1 MKYLTLMIFLGS
13 LWGCQV
19 QQPPSD
25 PLEVIQNWV
34 DLTLHILK
42 DTPANTPTFASRSLG
57 YIGLTLYETLQLSD
71 SNYQSLSNQLD
82 GLELSAAIDTQ
93 VNYCWPVVLSAGQAH
108 ILKNIYIQTSDLN
121 KVKID
126 SLHRAVVLDYSN
138 QQWSKT
144 SILKSEEL
152 GKKVAERIFE
162 WSKND
167 GGHRAY
173 LRNFDKNFV
182 WPVFPGSWQ
191 PALFSQSFSHYP
203 LHPEWGTNRTFL
215 KANRAMEDPEMIP
228 FSTNPNSPYYH
239 QYKMV
244 YDKGN
249 TLTEDEKRAAIW
261 WGDDPD
267 ETFNPPGHSYY
278 LASIAVD
285 NFQPSPIEAA
295 QIYAALGI
303 GLADAF
309 IKCWEWKYHFFTERP
324 NTYIPAHIDSSWV
337 SFWPDPPFPAF
348 PSGHAIQASVF
359 STTIIHFFGDDL
371 EFYDRAHEGRPRDDI
386 RDVDFVPRKF
396 IHFSDVAKETADSR
410 FYGGIHIPHDN
421 QVGLEK
427 GAVIAQNILALDWK
441 K

>member
-1 MKYLTLMIFLGS
+1 MKYIIPILFLGS
-13 LWGCQV
+13 IWGCGV
-19 QQPPSD
+19 QQPPTE
-25 PLEVIQNWV
+25 PLEVIQQWTA
-34 DLTLHILK
+34 LTLHILK
-42 DTPANTPTFASRSLG
+42 DTPANSPTFASRSLG
-57 YIGLTLYETLQLSD
+57 YIGLTMYETLQLSD
-71 SNYQSLSNQLD
+71 SNYHSLSNQLD
-82 GLELSAAIDTQ
+82 GWQLTGIVNPQ
-93 VNYCWPVVLSAGQAH
+93 VDYCWPVVLSAGQAC
-108 ILKNIYIQTSDLN
+108 IIKNIYIQTSDEN
-121 KVKID
+121 KEKVD

-138 QQWSKT
+138 RDWSEASLT
-144 SILKSEEL
+144 KSEEL
-152 GKKVAERIFE
+152 GKKIAESIFE
-162 WSKND
+162 WSLTD

-203 LHPEWGTNRTFL
+203 LHPDWGSNRTFL
-215 KANRAMEDPEMIP
+215 KANRNMEDPEMIP
-228 FSTNPNSPYYH
+228 FSTDPTSPYYD
-239 QYKMV
+239 QYKRV

-278 LASIAVD
+278 LASIAID
-285 NFQPSPIEAA
+285 SFQPTPIVAA
-295 QIYAALGI
+295 QIYAGLGI

-309 IKCWEWKYHFFTERP
+309 IKCWEWKYRFFTERP
-324 NTYIPAHIDSSWV
+324 NTYVPAHIDSSWV

-359 STTIIHFFGDDL
+359 STTLIHFFGDDL
-371 EFYDRAHEGRPRDDI
+371 EFYDRAHEGRPRDEI

-396 IHFSDVAKETADSR
+396 LHFSDVAKETADSR

-421 QVGLEK
+421 QVGLDK
-427 GAVIAQNILALDWK
+427 GAAIADNVLKLEWK